1 MNALSADQALKQ
13 LMEGNRR
20 YVAAKVVHPNQDG
33 ARRSEVAGGQH
44 PFAVIL
50 GCSDSRVPPE
60 ILFDQGIGD
69 LFVVRVAG
77 NIASSDVLGSIEYA
91 AEHLGVALVM
101 VLGHSK
107 CGAVQAT
114 VKGGHAE
121 GHVAGLLEA
130 IAPALEAARKKP
142 GDLAENTVTENVKL
156 VMSQIEQSR
165 PVLAE
170 LVSGG
175 RLKVMGA
182 RYDLDSGRVELV
194 E

>member
-1 MNALSADQALKQ
+1 MDEVTADQALRL
-13 LMEGNRR
+13 LMEGNTR

-33 ARRSEVAGGQH
+33 SRRREVAGAQH

-77 NIASSDVLGSIEYA
+77 NVAGPDVLGSIEYA
-91 AEHLGVALVM
+91 GGHLGVALVM
-101 VLGHSK
+101 VLGHSGS
-107 CGAVQAT
+107 GAVRAT
-114 VKGGHAE
+114 VKGDHAE
-121 GHVAGLLEA
+121 GHAAGLLEA
-130 IAPALEAARKKP
+130 IVPALERARGKS
-142 GDLAENTVTENVKL
+142 GDLAENTATENVKL

-170 LVSGG
+170 LVSSGKL
-175 RLKVMGA
+175 RVVGA
-182 RYDLDSGRVELV
+182 RYDLDSGRVELLG
-194 E
+194 